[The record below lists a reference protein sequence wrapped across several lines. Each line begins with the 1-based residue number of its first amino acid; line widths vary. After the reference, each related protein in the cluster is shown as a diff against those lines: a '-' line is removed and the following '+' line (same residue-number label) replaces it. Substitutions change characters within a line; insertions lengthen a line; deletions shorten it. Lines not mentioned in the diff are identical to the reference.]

1 MTNPNRLGDGSAG
14 LGPVADVANAETRV
28 APVQTPGAGGWTP
41 AAWVPLVL
49 SVVVGAV
56 VAVGG
61 LLSGGGVVTVGTV
74 IGALLTGAGGGAATF
89 LGVKSAGPRKEQGQ

>member
-28 APVQTPGAGGWTP
+28 VPVPGQGGWTP
-41 AAWVPLVL
+41 ATWVPLVL

-56 VAVGG
+56 VSVGSVLATAG
-61 LLSGGGVVTVGTV
+61 AGPVAWTAIL
-74 IGALLTGAGGGAATF
+74 GALLTGAGGGAATF
-89 LGVKSAGPRKEQGQ
+89 LGVKSAGPRKEGG